1 VPYGEPYFGQGNIVR
16 LEKGE
21 TQPFLLAGISTSEY
35 VEWEVEA
42 DVIIDG
48 EAQTITINNEGR
60 PFGVT
65 GNNTAYGRFYEWQWY
80 EKPMRMWI
88 DDHPSPQSSWDPD

>member
-65 GNNTAYGRFYEWQWY
+65 GNNTAYGRFYERQWY